1 MTDIE
6 IKKTATEPG
15 STSIA
20 VTVPVERVRE
30 AENQATTAYQQRV
43 RLPGFRRGK
52 APAAIVKKQF
62 ADDIRQQVLQEVIR
76 DSWSAAVK
84 QESLKPIADPHIHNL
99 KWDQGA
105 PLTFEFHVEVRPDI
119 NLERLGGFRIARS
132 VAPITDEQVNAQLQE
147 LREQRAPWT
156 PVTDES
162 PKPKDLV
169 SVTIAQ
175 GKGEEATDPQ
185 AHQIVIGEGHA
196 IPEVEERIMTLK
208 PGETVDATVHFPADF
223 PDETKRGQSR
233 EVRITLHEVKRQQ
246 LGPLDDAFARE
257 VGDFESLDALRRAVR
272 EDLEKDAQR
281 EADARVRSELIE
293 QIVAAN
299 RVTAPRP
306 LVDRALRV
314 LAQAYGITPEQ
325 FEKFATDFRPIAEA
339 QVRRDLVLDFVT
351 EKEQLRATEAEIDAR
366 IAELAKRR
374 NVSAAE
380 VRAALEKNKRLRELE
395 HGMTE
400 EKVFQHLLAQST
412 VEEATPPPG

>member
-1 MTDIE
+1 MAEIE
-6 IKKTATEPG
+6 IKKTAAEPG
-15 STSIA
+15 SASLA
-20 VTVPVERVRE
+20 VTVPLERVRR
-30 AENQATTAYQQRV
+30 AEDQATSAYQQRV
-43 RLPGFRRGK
+43 RLPGFRKGK

-84 QESLKPIADPHIHNL
+84 QESLRPIADPHIHNL

-105 PLTFEFHVEVRPDI
+105 PLTFEFHVEVRPDLT
-119 NLERLGGFRIARS
+119 LERLGGFRIART
-132 VAPITDEQVNAQLQE
+132 VAPVTDEQVNAQLEE

-156 PVTDES
+156 PVADES

-169 SVTIAQ
+169 NVTIAM
-175 GKGEEATDPQ
+175 GTGDAATDPQ
-185 AHQIVIGEGHA
+185 AHQIVLGDGQA
-196 IPEVEERIMTLK
+196 IPEVEERIMALK

-223 PDETKRGQSR
+223 PEEAKRGQSR

-246 LGPLDDAFARE
+246 LAQLDDAFARE
-257 VGDFESLDALRRAVR
+257 IGDFESLDALRRAVR

-281 EADARVRSELIE
+281 DADARVRSELIE
-293 QIVAAN
+293 QVVSANHVA
-299 RVTAPRP
+299 APRP

-314 LAQAYGITPEQ
+314 LAQAYGVPPEQ
-325 FEKFATDFRPIAEA
+325 LEKFAADFRPIAEA
-339 QVRRDLVLDFVT
+339 RVRRDLVLDFVT
-351 EKEQLRATEAEIDAR
+351 EKEQLRVTDAEVDGR

-380 VRAALEKNKRLRELE
+380 MRASLEKNQRLRELE

-400 EKVFQHLLAQST
+400 EKVFRHLLGQST
-412 VEEATPPPG
+412 VEEATPAPR

>member
-1 MTDIE
+1 MVDIE

-15 STSIA
+15 SASIA

-30 AENQATTAYQQRV
+30 AETQATTAYQQRV
-43 RLPGFRRGK
+43 RLPGFRKGK

-76 DSWSAAVK
+76 DSWSAALK

-105 PLTFEFHVEVRPDI
+105 PLTFEFHVEVRPDLT
-119 NLERLGGFRIARS
+119 LERTGGFRIART
-132 VAPITDEQVNAQLQE
+132 VAPITEEQVSAQLEE

-175 GKGEEATDPQ
+175 GTGDAATDPQ
-185 AHQIVIGEGHA
+185 AHQIVIGEGQA
-196 IPEVEERIMTLK
+196 IPEVEERIMGLK
-208 PGETVDATVHFPADF
+208 PGATVDATVHFPADF

-233 EVRITLHEVKRQQ
+233 DVRITLHEVKRQQ
-246 LGPLDDAFARE
+246 LASLDDAFARE

-272 EDLEKDAQR
+272 EDLERDAQR

-293 QIVAAN
+293 QIVSAN
-299 RVTAPRP
+299 HVTAPRP

-314 LAQAYGITPEQ
+314 LAQAYGITAEQ

-339 QVRRDLVLDFVT
+339 QVRRDLVLDFIT
-351 EKEQLRATEAEIDAR
+351 EKEQLRVTEAEVDAR

-380 VRAALEKNKRLRELE
+380 ARAALEKNKRLRELE